1 VQRVI
6 PRKFQD
12 LYRPGIRYKAY
23 HGGRGSAKSHSVA
36 DYLVSSGVQ
45 RRMRFLCAREI
56 QKSLATSVHQLLQD
70 KIRDQGLQGAYHV
83 TRDGIRGPHD
93 THFLFAGLRTNPDSV
108 KSMEDLDGVWVEEAD
123 RCSQGSLDLLTP
135 TMRNPKSELIFT
147 WNRRSAK
154 DPVDKL
160 FLGGEPP
167 PNSVVHQVNWRDNP
181 FFPKVLWDEMMWLK
195 RRDPDKWRHVWE
207 GEPLQLSEARV
218 FHNWRVDD
226 VDDQVPDDAWLAPRL
241 GADWGFS
248 VDPTVLVECYAFGRT
263 LYFRRERW
271 KVGCEI
277 DETPALF
284 AGDCPHGADHP
295 YHWTNRH
302 AHRGLESVRAGHRI
316 VADSARPETI
326 SYMKNRGFDIVK
338 ARKGPG
344 SVEDGVE
351 FMKSYDI
358 VVHPECRHIE
368 DEMATYSYKL
378 APITD
383 EVLPILADKKNH
395 TVDAARYA
403 LESVRR
409 AMSGDG
415 SYFGG
420 ECIES
425 EL

>member
-1 VQRVI
+1 MLRIDRDI
-6 PRKFQD
+6 PRAFQD
-12 LYRPGIRYKAY
+12 LYRTGVRYKAW

-70 KIRDQGLQGAYHV
+70 KIRDQGLQGAYTV

-160 FLGGEPP
+160 FLGGMPP
-167 PNSVVHQVNWRDNP
+167 PNSVVRQVNWRDNP
-181 FFPKVLWDEMMWLK
+181 FFPRVLYDEMMWLK

-218 FHNWRVDD
+218 FSNWRVDD
-226 VDDQVPDDAWLAPRL
+226 MDELVGAETPRL

-248 VDPTVLVECYAFGRT
+248 IDPTVLVECYVVGRT
-263 LYFRRERW
+263 LYFRREAW

-277 DETPALF
+277 DETPSLF
-284 AGDCPHGADHP
+284 AGSDDRDPP
-295 YHWTNRH
+295 RWENRH
-302 AHRGLESVRAGHRI
+302 GHPGLASARAGHRI
-316 VADSARPETI
+316 VADSARPETV
-326 SYMKNRGFDIVK
+326 SYMKKRGFNIASAK
-338 ARKGPG
+338 KGPG
-344 SVEDGVE
+344 SIMDGIE
-351 FMKSYDI
+351 FMKSHDI
-358 VVHPECRHIE
+358 VVHPDCKHIE
-368 DEMATYSYKL
+368 DELATYCFKVDKL
-378 APITD
+378 TD
-383 EVLPILADKKNH
+383 EVLPVLEDKKNH
-395 TVDAARYA
+395 TIDAARYA
-403 LESVRR
+403 LEGVRKAER
-409 AMSGDG
+409 GKVGM
-415 SYFGG
+415 FGG
-420 ECIES
+420 EAIPLEG
-425 EL
+425 